1 MLRQEYQ
8 DIRAALSAVDEVLKN
23 ISALDQA
30 TDERELNRVLPALLA
45 SMGRYAAADRAYLF
59 GWTDEKRLA
68 LHMTHEWCAP
78 GVRPTMDEMQDL
90 RMADMPNWAPRLRR
104 GEAIVSDNWDA
115 ERERTPEEFR
125 LFDGQDIHALMVIPI
140 LANQTLSGYIGFDNP
155 DQSTSALS
163 VRLLTSIGGHLG
175 SLRENLW
182 MMAELEEK
190 RRTLQENFD
199 ALSREKHVLDA
210 LSIDYT
216 SVYYCDLEADTM
228 LPMKQGADTNAAVA
242 DSELTSGHQKY
253 SFRIRYYYENFVVQE
268 SAPDFL
274 EKMSADY
281 LRAYLKE
288 KDRFAY
294 RFRTHPNPAGQ
305 QYFEVQ
311 VVRLRDM
318 PGFKAV
324 MGYRYIDDIVLEQER
339 QRQQLEQALS
349 TATTNS
355 EIVDSISKIYWLIYR
370 MDLVSGIYE
379 EVSAG
384 QEMHRLTGKWG
395 RTDQVFQ
402 EVRETIVAQEH
413 QEQMRRFLDTS
424 TLPQRLRDTESVAME
439 YHAASGSWH
448 LARFIVKKRDK
459 VMQASG
465 FLLDLVNDVLDMNRL
480 ESGTVVLEHKPF
492 DLTQLL
498 EETCGI
504 IQMQGQTH
512 QLRFQ
517 AQPWGI
523 QHPHLLG
530 SPLHL
535 RQVLQNI
542 GGNAVK
548 YNRDGGSITIRCEET
563 GCADGKASFR
573 FVCDDTGRGMSREF
587 QKHAFE
593 PFTQEEYGARTSYTG
608 TGLGL
613 SIAKQ
618 LVEKMGGDVRIQ
630 SQRDVG
636 TRVEIDLSFDVDQSY
651 EAAARQTEQ
660 EERID
665 LTGVRVLLVEDN
677 DLNMECARFTLERVG
692 MEVKAVD
699 AFAQSDPGQFDLIL
713 MDVMM
718 PVLDGLGATR
728 AIRAMDLPD
737 ASAVPIFAMTAN
749 AFPEDMAL
757 SRHAGMNGH
766 LSKPLRE
773 NELLK
778 TIRRYVK
785 SRSC

>member
-1 MLRQEYQ
+1 
-8 DIRAALSAVDEVLKN
+8 
-23 ISALDQA
+23 
-30 TDERELNRVLPALLA
+30 
-45 SMGRYAAADRAYLF
+45 
-59 GWTDEKRLA
+59 
-68 LHMTHEWCAP
+68 
-78 GVRPTMDEMQDL
+78 
-90 RMADMPNWAPRLRR
+90 
-104 GEAIVSDNWDA
+104 
-115 ERERTPEEFR
+115 
-125 LFDGQDIHALMVIPI
+125 
-140 LANQTLSGYIGFDNP
+140 
-155 DQSTSALS
+155 
-163 VRLLTSIGGHLG
+163 
-175 SLRENLW
+175 
-182 MMAELEEK
+182 
-190 RRTLQENFD
+190 
-199 ALSREKHVLDA
+199 
-210 LSIDYT
+210 
-216 SVYYCDLEADTM
+216 
-228 LPMKQGADTNAAVA
+228 
-242 DSELTSGHQKY
+242 
-253 SFRIRYYYENFVVQE
+253 
-268 SAPDFL
+268 
-274 EKMSADY
+274 
-281 LRAYLKE
+281 
-288 KDRFAY
+288 
-294 RFRTHPNPAGQ
+294 
-305 QYFEVQ
+305 
-311 VVRLRDM
+311 
-318 PGFKAV
+318 
-324 MGYRYIDDIVLEQER
+324 
-339 QRQQLEQALS
+339 
-349 TATTNS
+349 
-355 EIVDSISKIYWLIYR
+355 
-370 MDLVSGIYE
+370 
-379 EVSAG
+379 
-384 QEMHRLTGKWG
+384 
-395 RTDQVFQ
+395 
-402 EVRETIVAQEH
+402 
-413 QEQMRRFLDTS
+413 
-424 TLPQRLRDTESVAME
+424 
-439 YHAASGSWH
+439 
-448 LARFIVKKRDK
+448 
-459 VMQASG
+459 
-465 FLLDLVNDVLDMNRL
+465 MNRL
-480 ESGTVVLEHKPF
+480 ESGTIVLEHKPF
-492 DLTQLL
+492 DLTELL

-504 IQMQGQTH
+504 IQMQGQAH
-512 QLRFQ
+512 RLRFQ

-548 YNRDGGSITIRCEET
+548 YNRDGGSITVRCEET
-563 GCADGKASFR
+563 GCADGRASFR

-636 TRVEIDLSFDVDQSY
+636 TRVEVTLTFDVDRNY

-677 DLNMECARFTLERVG
+677 DLNMECARFTLEQVG
-692 MEVKAVD
+692 MEVTSAWNGQEAVD

-718 PVLDGLGATR
+718 PVLDGLGATRATR

-757 SRHAGMNGH
+757 SRHAGMNEH

>member
-1 MLRQEYQ
+1 
-8 DIRAALSAVDEVLKN
+8 
-23 ISALDQA
+23 
-30 TDERELNRVLPALLA
+30 
-45 SMGRYAAADRAYLF
+45 
-59 GWTDEKRLA
+59 
-68 LHMTHEWCAP
+68 
-78 GVRPTMDEMQDL
+78 
-90 RMADMPNWAPRLRR
+90 
-104 GEAIVSDNWDA
+104 
-115 ERERTPEEFR
+115 
-125 LFDGQDIHALMVIPI
+125 
-140 LANQTLSGYIGFDNP
+140 
-155 DQSTSALS
+155 
-163 VRLLTSIGGHLG
+163 
-175 SLRENLW
+175 
-182 MMAELEEK
+182 MAEH
-190 RRTLQENFD
+190 F
-199 ALSREKHVLDA
+199 
-210 LSIDYT
+210 
-216 SVYYCDLEADTM
+216 
-228 LPMKQGADTNAAVA
+228 
-242 DSELTSGHQKY
+242 
-253 SFRIRYYYENFVVQE
+253 
-268 SAPDFL
+268 PD
-274 EKMSADY
+274 D
-281 LRAYLKE
+281 
-288 KDRFAY
+288 
-294 RFRTHPNPAGQ
+294 
-305 QYFEVQ
+305 
-311 VVRLRDM
+311 
-318 PGFKAV
+318 
-324 MGYRYIDDIVLEQER
+324 
-339 QRQQLEQALS
+339 
-349 TATTNS
+349 
-355 EIVDSISKIYWLIYR
+355 
-370 MDLVSGIYE
+370 
-379 EVSAG
+379 
-384 QEMHRLTGKWG
+384 
-395 RTDQVFQ
+395 
-402 EVRETIVAQEH
+402 
-413 QEQMRRFLDTS
+413 
-424 TLPQRLRDTESVAME
+424 
-439 YHAASGSWH
+439 
-448 LARFIVKKRDK
+448 LARQKECRDK

-480 ESGTVVLEHKPF
+480 ESGTIVLEHKPF
-492 DLTQLL
+492 DLTELL

-504 IQMQGQTH
+504 IQMQGQAH
-512 QLRFQ
+512 RLRFQ

-548 YNRDGGSITIRCEET
+548 YNRDGGSITVRCEET
-563 GCADGKASFR
+563 GCADGRASFR

-636 TRVEIDLSFDVDQSY
+636 TRVEVTLTFDVDRNY

-677 DLNMECARFTLERVG
+677 DLNMECARFTLEQVG
-692 MEVKAVD
+692 MEVTSAWNGQEAVD

-718 PVLDGLGATR
+718 PVLDGLGATRATR

-757 SRHAGMNGH
+757 SRHAGMNEH